1 MWRIHFSWS
10 LNHSHDLHA
19 FNRKY
24 VSFKPDALI
33 DCLARQSSLLSFV
46 SICMSSPIH
55 NNFAIVML
63 QSKVLGEIGDETSPN
78 LIKEQTPIQTYV

>member
-1 MWRIHFSWS
+1 
-10 LNHSHDLHA
+10 
-19 FNRKY
+19 
-24 VSFKPDALI
+24 
-33 DCLARQSSLLSFV
+33 
-46 SICMSSPIH
+46 MSSPIH